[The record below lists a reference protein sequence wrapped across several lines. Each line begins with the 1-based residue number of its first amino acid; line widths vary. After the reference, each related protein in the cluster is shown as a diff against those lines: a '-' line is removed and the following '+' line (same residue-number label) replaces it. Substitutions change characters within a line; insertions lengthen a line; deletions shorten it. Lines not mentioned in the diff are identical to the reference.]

1 MFLNHYQLH
10 EDPFGVA
17 PDPRYTYFTSTH
29 REALASLAYAVEIA
43 SGFAVL
49 VAKPGMGKTTLLFR
63 LLDYLQGKARTVF
76 VFHTQCNSVDLMR
89 YILADMK
96 IKYNG
101 KDLVEMHALL
111 HEVLLSEARV
121 GRTVVVAIDESQN
134 LSHDVL
140 ETVRLLSDFET
151 PRRKLLQIILCGQPQ
166 LGHKLAHPDLV
177 QLRQR
182 VTILCRLAP
191 LTLQEVSGYI
201 DHRLQVAG
209 HRGGNLFTP
218 EAVQLI
224 ARESRG
230 IPRIINTLC
239 SSSLSIGCALGR
251 SRITPEMVQEVIADL
266 SVDSITAE
274 MAGEQAMPTVISSDF
289 GDPPESMINPLM
301 RKTPLVQEAAT
312 VLEVSAAKPGME
324 EQNESASRGVFD
336 MALEPSMPPAP
347 TQSARTVASP
357 VTPAEPVAV
366 GEFSPPAPAGVP
378 IPRIASPTKPSTT
391 SKIGAA
397 SKQSYPI
404 AEWALKALR
413 GKRWWLVGTIFLA
426 PSLLGLALRFGIP
439 RAPASGKPAIIP
451 DAPFTGSLSGPATSS
466 ASGNSNSRM
475 DNSSRSRKD
484 LTERQHTSQPV
495 DAAFVVHVV
504 QNNETLSGISFDYLG
519 RYDGNVLQEVQ
530 KNNADLKDPNVIHV
544 GQKVLLPKRV
554 PASSDQNSA
563 ENRTSGSVEG
573 KP

>member
-76 VFHTQCNSVDLMR
+76 IFHTQCNSVDLMR

-96 IKYNG
+96 IKYSG

-134 LSHDVL
+134 LSHEVL
-140 ETVRLLSDFET
+140 ETVRLLSNFET

-191 LTLQEVSGYI
+191 LTVQEVSAYI

-218 EAVQLI
+218 EAVLLI

-239 SSSLSIGCALGR
+239 SSSLSIGCALER
-251 SRITPEMVQEVIADL
+251 SRISPEMVQEVLADL
-266 SVDSITAE
+266 SVDSIIAE
-274 MAGEQAMPTVISSDF
+274 MAGEQAMPTMISPDF
-289 GDPPESMINPLM
+289 GDPSESMINPRM
-301 RKTPLVQEAAT
+301 RKTQLAQETAT
-312 VLEVSAAKPGME
+312 LLEVSAAKPGME
-324 EQNESASRGVFD
+324 EQNESASHGVFD
-336 MALEPSMPPAP
+336 IASEPSMLPAP
-347 TQSARTVASP
+347 TQSATAVASP
-357 VTPAEPVAV
+357 VKPAAPVGV
-366 GEFSPPAPAGVP
+366 GEFSPSAPGGVP
-378 IPRIASPTKPSTT
+378 IPRIASPMKPRAP
-391 SKIGAA
+391 SKIGDA
-397 SKQSYPI
+397 SEQSYPI

-413 GKRWWLVGTIFLA
+413 GKSGWLVGTIFLA
-426 PSLLGLALRFGIP
+426 PSLLGLALRFGVP

-451 DAPFTGSLSGPATSS
+451 DAAFTRSLSGPAISS
-466 ASGNSNSRM
+466 ASGNSNSTM
-475 DNSSRSRKD
+475 DDSSRSRRA
-484 LTERQHTSQPV
+484 LTERQHSSQPV
-495 DAAFVVHVV
+495 NAASVVHVV
-504 QNNETLSGISFDYLG
+504 RNNETLSGISFDYLG
-519 RYDGNVLQEVQ
+519 RYDDNVLQEVQ

-544 GQKVLLPKRV
+544 GQKVLLPERV
-554 PASSDQNSA
+554 ATSGDQNSA